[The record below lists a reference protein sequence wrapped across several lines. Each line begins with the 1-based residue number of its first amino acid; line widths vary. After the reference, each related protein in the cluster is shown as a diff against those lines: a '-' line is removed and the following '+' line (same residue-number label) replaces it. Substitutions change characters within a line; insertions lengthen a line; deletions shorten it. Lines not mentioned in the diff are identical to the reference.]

1 MPYGRGRRGVIQAKV
16 MAVGTPGGSAGQAQ
30 GAPQITEAW
39 EGALLHAK
47 SSGCLTSRGKGP
59 WRWTG
64 PESPGFTPG
73 GRREKA
79 EPLPPPGL
87 ALGGRWWAHFASVGL
102 PCGPVGKPLRSTA
115 GWMGWILVGEPRS
128 RVRRLRGRMPEGRW
142 QMPWWAATKT
152 RAVKCRN
159 AS

>member
-1 MPYGRGRRGVIQAKV
+1 

-47 SSGCLTSRGKGP
+47 SSGCLMSRGKGP

-73 GRREKA
+73 GRREKGESRA
-79 EPLPPPGL
+79 
-87 ALGGRWWAHFASVGL
+87 FAS
-102 PCGPVGKPLRSTA
+102 PRA
-115 GWMGWILVGEPRS
+115 GARWAVLHIRQ
-128 RVRRLRGRMPEGRW
+128 RGTSLWSSG
-142 QMPWWAATKT
+142 
-152 RAVKCRN
+152 
-159 AS
+159 